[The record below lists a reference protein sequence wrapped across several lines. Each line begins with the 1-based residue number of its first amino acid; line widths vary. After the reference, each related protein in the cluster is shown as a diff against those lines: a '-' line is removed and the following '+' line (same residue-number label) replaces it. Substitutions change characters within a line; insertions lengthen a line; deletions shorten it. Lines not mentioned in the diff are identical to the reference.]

1 MEGNGLSREL
11 ADFEK
16 QVYEFI
22 KEREEML
29 ISSIPARMRGAIPAL
44 KKAGLIEIF
53 KKRTVAWSSK
63 KRKFV
68 KAVKS

>member
-1 MEGNGLSREL
+1 LSREL

-16 QVYEFI
+16 QVYDFI

-29 ISSIPARMRGAIPAL
+29 ISSIPARMRGAIPTL
-44 KKAGLIEIF
+44 KKAGLIKIF
-53 KKRTVAWSSK
+53 KKRTVPWASK

>member
-1 MEGNGLSREL
+1 LSREL

-16 QVYEFI
+16 QVYDFI

-29 ISSIPARMRGAIPAL
+29 ISSIPARMRGAIPTL
-44 KKAGLIEIF
+44 KKAGLIKIF
-53 KKRTVAWSSK
+53 KKRTIPWASK

-68 KAVKS
+68 KAVEF